1 MKNNQVCIMGMGYVG
16 LTLSV
21 VLAEVDYDV
30 WGVDIDEE
38 IVKKLNRGEPHFFE
52 RNLAVRLKHQLKEK
66 KLHFVTK
73 APRIPLSVII
83 ISVATPLKEGTKIPN
98 FGYID
103 QVVADVAELI
113 QPGCLVCMRSTVP
126 VGITRSK
133 VLPVLEEKS
142 GLKAGKDF
150 YLAFTPERTIE
161 GKALQELRENPQVI
175 GGLTEKGTEKAA
187 SFFLRITPTVVSVS
201 SIEVAEFAKIIDNT
215 FRDVRFSFA
224 NEMALISEHLGLDIN
239 EVIHAANIHYP
250 RNNIPVPS
258 PGVGGACLSK
268 DPHILIELS
277 KKAGYYPKLI
287 AEARR
292 INEGYPGL
300 IVKRIQDTLK
310 KLGKELDKATILIAG
325 FAFKGIPETAD
336 LRDST
341 TLWLL
346 REFRSRS
353 SCVIKGYDPI
363 VEEAKIKE
371 LGVETVTLPDGF
383 NMIDILII
391 ANNHESYKD
400 WYILDLVS
408 KMNKPAIIYDGWR
421 MLDKEIVESFE
432 GIVYLAPG
440 L

>member
-1 MKNNQVCIMGMGYVG
+1 MKTQVCVMGMGYVG

-21 VLAEVDYDV
+21 VLAENGYDV
-30 WGVDIDEE
+30 WGVDINEE
-38 IVKKLNRGEPHFFE
+38 IIKRLKKGKPHFFE
-52 RNLAVRLKHQLKEK
+52 KNLAVRLKHQLIEKEM
-66 KLHFVTK
+66 HFVTK
-73 APRIPLSVII
+73 APHIPFSVMII
-83 ISVATPLKEGTKIPN
+83 AVGTPLKKGTNLPN
-98 FGYID
+98 LSYID
-103 QVVADVAELI
+103 KVVDDVAELI
-113 QPGCLVCMRSTVP
+113 QSGCLVCLRSTVP
-126 VGITRSK
+126 VGLTRSK
-133 VLPVLEEKS
+133 VLPILEQKS

-161 GKALQELRENPQVI
+161 GKALEEISENTQIV
-175 GGLTEKGTEKAA
+175 GGLTESCAEKAA
-187 SFFLRITPTVVSVS
+187 AFFHRVTPTIVKVS
-201 SIEVAEFAKIIDNT
+201 SLEAAEFVKIVDNT
-215 FRDVRFSFA
+215 YRDVRFAYA
-224 NEMALISEHLGLDIN
+224 NEIALISERLGMDVDEI
-239 EVIHAANIHYP
+239 IHAANIHYP

-277 KKAGYYPKLI
+277 KKTGYYPKLI

-292 INEGYPGL
+292 INEEYPGL
-300 IVKRIQDTLK
+300 IVKRIKDTLK
-310 KLGKELDKATILIAG
+310 KMGKELNKANILIAG
-325 FAFKGIPETAD
+325 FAFKGNPETTD

-346 REFRSRS
+346 REFKTAS

-363 VEEAKIKE
+363 VEEVEIMR
-371 LGVETVTLPDGF
+371 LGVETVTLPGGF
-383 NMIDILII
+383 NMIDVLII
-391 ANNHESYKD
+391 ANNHKSYRD
-400 WYILDLVS
+400 WYISDLIS

>member
-1 MKNNQVCIMGMGYVG
+1 MKTQVCVMGMGYVG

-21 VLAEVDYDV
+21 VLAEVGYDV
-30 WGVDIDEE
+30 WGVDINNE
-38 IVKKLNRGEPHFFE
+38 IVNKLNKGEPHFFE
-52 RNLAVRLKHQLKEK
+52 KNLAVRLKHQLKEK

-73 APRIPLSVII
+73 APDIFFSVII
-83 ISVATPLKEGTKIPN
+83 ISVATPLKKGTKVPN
-98 FGYID
+98 LSYID
-103 QVVADVAELI
+103 QVFDDVAQLI

-126 VGITRSK
+126 VGMTRSK
-133 VLPVLEEKS
+133 VLPILEEKT
-142 GLKAGKDF
+142 GLKAGKGF
-150 YLAFTPERTIE
+150 HLAFTPERTIE
-161 GKALQELRENPQVI
+161 GKALEELRENPQVI
-175 GGLTEKGTEKAA
+175 GALTEKGTEKAA
-187 SFFLRITPTVVSVS
+187 SFFLRITPTVVNVS
-201 SIEVAEFAKIIDNT
+201 SIEVAEFAKIIDNS
-215 FRDVRFSFA
+215 FRDVCFSFA
-224 NEMALISEHLGLDIN
+224 NEMALISEHLGLDVY
-239 EVIHAANIHYP
+239 EVIHAANVNYP

-268 DPHILIELS
+268 DPHILIDFS
-277 KKAGYYPKLI
+277 KKSGYHPNLI

-292 INEGYPGL
+292 INEEYPGL
-300 IVKRIQDTLK
+300 IVKRIRDTLK

-325 FAFKGIPETAD
+325 FAFKGNPETAD

-346 REFRSRS
+346 REFKYIS

-363 VEEAKIKE
+363 VEEAEIKE
-371 LGVETVTLPDGF
+371 LGVETVTLSGGF
-383 NMIDILII
+383 NMIDVLII

-400 WYILDLVS
+400 WYIPNLVS

-421 MLDKEIVESFE
+421 MLDKEIVDSFE